1 MGDWI
6 SMEIKRRERR
16 PVGKNSGTKSITS
29 VFFRYICFY
38 TAGALF
44 WLFIIFAVYFMFGA
58 AGEILPANH
67 MEVQLNASV
76 GDIRKAPEVTEDM
89 LPRGCTF
96 GVYEYDGTL
105 IYGTFSPE
113 EAVRAWEHYE
123 EDNIYGR
130 WKRYYLFFVLDTKEI
145 CIVRYEIATRFR
157 NAYLSEFF
165 PNPDILAILS
175 FVVLFLIHT
184 VLVSRHYGRY
194 MGKRISVLNEV
205 TAKIRNQNLEFGK
218 ERSEIKE
225 VDEVLDSLHQMKEAL
240 RDSLYRQW
248 NLEKSKEE
256 QIAALAHDIKTPL
269 TVIRG
274 NAELMAEGE
283 LSEDERGFNRDILQS
298 ASVIAEYLMIL
309 NEILL
314 ERGGEGETQEY
325 DCREIIN
332 LLKERARILAKA
344 RHFEILFCETD
355 LHEERKILCNEG
367 QITRAFENILNNAID
382 YTPADGKVE
391 IRAETAEKGA
401 SKYLAVI
408 VTDEGP
414 GFTKE
419 GLERAAE
426 QFYQGDR
433 SRSNK
438 NHYGIGLY
446 TAERFVKT
454 QGGYLSIKNTETRGA
469 EVSLYIL
476 FF

>member
-1 MGDWI
+1 M
-6 SMEIKRRERR
+6 
-16 PVGKNSGTKSITS
+16 
-29 VFFRYICFY
+29 
-38 TAGALF
+38 
-44 WLFIIFAVYFMFGA
+44 
-58 AGEILPANH
+58 
-67 MEVQLNASV
+67 
-76 GDIRKAPEVTEDM
+76 
-89 LPRGCTF
+89 
-96 GVYEYDGTL
+96 
-105 IYGTFSPE
+105 
-113 EAVRAWEHYE
+113 
-123 EDNIYGR
+123 
-130 WKRYYLFFVLDTKEI
+130 
-145 CIVRYEIATRFR
+145 
-157 NAYLSEFF
+157 
-165 PNPDILAILS
+165 
-175 FVVLFLIHT
+175 
-184 VLVSRHYGRY
+184 
-194 MGKRISVLNEV
+194 
-205 TAKIRNQNLEFGK
+205 
-218 ERSEIKE
+218 
-225 VDEVLDSLHQMKEAL
+225 DSLHQMKEAL